1 MKRAAFFFAVALL
14 FTSPVAFAGGK
25 NNKKKTEAAQSAV
38 AAARIS
44 DVEIHWMTLEQAEEA
59 MKTTPKKVWI
69 DIYTDWCG
77 WCKVMD
83 KKTFA
88 NPYVAQYM
96 NEHFYAVRLNAE
108 QQDSISF
115 MGQKYGLV
123 EGSKTN
129 RLVIEM
135 LGPDRLSYPTGI
147 YMEEN
152 FKGAMPIP
160 GYQDVAAMEM
170 ILKYLV
176 QGINKTTPFP
186 VYQKNFK
193 ASWL

>member
-1 MKRAAFFFAVALL
+1 MKQVAFFAAALL
-14 FTSPVAFAGGK
+14 FISPVAFAGGK
-25 NNKKKTEAAQSAV
+25 NNKKKTETPQSAV
-38 AAARIS
+38 AAARMNDS
-44 DVEIHWMTLEQAEEA
+44 EIHWMSLEQAEAA
-59 MKTTPKKVWI
+59 MKINPKRVWI

-83 KKTFA
+83 KKTFS

-96 NEHFYAVRLNAE
+96 NEHFYSVRLNAE

-115 MGQKYGLV
+115 MGKKWGLV
-123 EGSKTN
+123 EGNRTN
-129 RLVIEM
+129 QLVIEM
-135 LGPDRLSYPTGI
+135 LGGNLTYPTGI